1 MRQKLLELAEEIK
14 STGIVKILLNASNEE
29 EVKVIWKKFVYE
41 NKELISRLKDLGDI
55 FKQEKIT
62 NIFKENEKL
71 ENPMEIAVAIYVLGD
86 ENVNEVDIFENCDDL
101 AEQMKEVDYPLAENV
116 ANFVYHS
123 LIMKIMPRNF
133 FMSNKKVESDEEDD
147 E

>member
-1 MRQKLLELAEEIK
+1 MRQKLLELVEEIK

-62 NIFKENEKL
+62 NIFKEDEKL

>member
-1 MRQKLLELAEEIK
+1 MRQKLLELVEEIK